1 MDRWDGMDGMNG
13 WKDGWNGWDGMN
25 GWLDRL
31 DGWMKRWMDG
41 LMDDGL

>member
-13 WKDGWNGWDGMN
+13 WKDGWDGMN